1 MKTHQEFR
9 NFEVDR
15 RNAFCF
21 SCGQIVDPLELENK
35 YLGRHQGLAY
45 STVAYMRWGFLW
57 VILDAYCDAN
67 VTAKNH
73 A

>member
-1 MKTHQEFR
+1 MKIHQEFR

-15 RNAFCF
+15 RKAFCF
-21 SCGQIVDPLELENK
+21 SCSQIVDPLELENK
-35 YLGRHQGLAY
+35 YLWGHQGLTY

-57 VILDAYCDAN
+57 VISDAYCDAN
-67 VTAKNH
+67 VTAKNP